1 MSNKRRILLI
11 DDEEI
16 FTQLLKANLEATG
29 RYTVQVENQGSLG
42 LAAARA
48 FAPDLIL
55 LDVVMPDIDG
65 TQLAMAL
72 QADPK
77 LQGMSIVYLTAVASS
92 RSPQASALR
101 GQTVLAKPVATEEVL
116 ACLERITRKL
126 ERDADSGVLSSEM
139 APSVELTQEEG

>member
-1 MSNKRRILLI
+1 
-11 DDEEI
+11 
-16 FTQLLKANLEATG
+16 
-29 RYTVQVENQGSLG
+29 
-42 LAAARA
+42 
-48 FAPDLIL
+48 
-55 LDVVMPDIDG
+55 
-65 TQLAMAL
+65 MAL

>member
-1 MSNKRRILLI
+1 MNAKRRILLI

-16 FTQLLKANLEATG
+16 FTQLLKANLESTG
-29 RYTVQVENQGSLG
+29 LYTVQVENHGSLG

-48 FAPDLIL
+48 FAPDLVL

-72 QADPK
+72 RADPK
-77 LQGMSIVYLTAVASS
+77 LKRVPIVYLTAVASH
-92 RSPQASALR
+92 RSPQASALH
-101 GQTVLAKPVATEEVL
+101 GQTVLAKPVGTEEVL
-116 ACLERITRKL
+116 ACLERIMNEP

-139 APSVELTQEEG
+139 APSVERADEEG